1 MSIPM
6 KTEKLYDTDASCK
19 AFTATVISCEPSE
32 ERKGLYAVVL
42 NKTAFFPERRAVR
55 GHRYPA
61 GVQEGL

>member
-42 NKTAFFPERRAVR
+42 NKTAFFPE
-55 GHRYPA
+55 